1 VADQLRLKRIVRLV
15 FNRILINV
23 TDMFL
28 RVIGI
33 NRIDP
38 LIRKSVVRPPRRIS
52 SSRPQTRGRCE
63 REP

>member
-1 VADQLRLKRIVRLV
+1 MKRIVRLV

-23 TDMFL
+23 TDIFL

-38 LIRKSVVRPPRRIS
+38 LIRKLLVPPPTVSAAAGSKRADLDARP
-52 SSRPQTRGRCE
+52 
-63 REP
+63 